1 VGRKADHGPGS
12 HQGCVQR
19 GRPTVNI
26 GGIPISR
33 PRAARI
39 GARRAPP
46 RTQANF
52 GPGPCWPANFL
63 FLFFFFLFSVFL
75 LFSLFPLFL
84 FFFFRFLLFR
94 FLYFCLNSKIVH
106 IFELYSYFLEIVH
119 ILIFVQT

>member
-1 VGRKADHGPGS
+1 VGRKAGHGPGS

-26 GGIPISR
+26 GGIPICR

-39 GARRAPP
+39 GARHAPP

-63 FLFFFFLFSVFL
+63 FLFSFSFFLSFFSFLFSLFSSLLIFLFSVSFVQI
-75 LFSLFPLFL
+75 FVFL
-84 FFFFRFLLFR
+84 F
-94 FLYFCLNSKIVH
+94 K
-106 IFELYSYFLEIVH
+106 FENCSYF
-119 ILIFVQT
+119 